1 MTTLRRAPAVWRA
14 RSNGVE
20 IAEDTITNYIQG
32 VREQLGADDE
42 DSWGTWLSQN
52 DYTPASVREEV
63 FNSYAQRELLK
74 EGARRR
80 ASPSRAP
87 RLTSRSTR

>member
-1 MTTLRRAPAVWRA
+1 M
-14 RSNGVE
+14 
-20 IAEDTITNYIQG
+20 
-32 VREQLGADDE
+32 
-42 DSWGTWLSQN
+42 GTWLSQN

-74 EGARRR
+74 EGVERR

-87 RLTSRSTR
+87 RSTSRSTR